1 MLACTVVLAFAVVRA
16 DANAQRHG
24 VVPMLRWACSCL
36 RELLPGEDVNTRDS
50 ATGRTLLH
58 RAAAD
63 GHFHMARTLLE
74 AGADK
79 DARDKNGRTPLYHA
93 VASNHPHLD
102 TLLRKAYADLDAPE
116 SVPCQNKILMCSLD
130 NDHKGRP
137 PAVQHRHRG

>member
-1 MLACTVVLAFAVVRA
+1 VVALAVALAFAVAWA

-36 RELLPGEDVNTRDS
+36 REVLPGEEDVNTRDS

-79 DARDKNGRTPLYHA
+79 DAGDRNGRTPLYHA
-93 VASNHPHLD
+93 VASNHLHLG
-102 TLLRKAYADLDAPE
+102 TLLIKACADLEAPDNHGRTPLHPRKAL
-116 SVPCQNKILMCSLD
+116 
-130 NDHKGRP
+130 
-137 PAVQHRHRG
+137 RGGIPYSS